1 MVIPESIMK
10 MKTIFEL
17 LLKNTLTQI
26 SVLGFIMIVSGILAN
41 FIDWFYDVMVVSA
54 CLLTVIAVAYI
65 LGGIFGLIK
74 EYFKKK

>member
-1 MVIPESIMK
+1 MK

>member
-1 MVIPESIMK
+1 MK

-17 LLKNTLTQI
+17 LMKNTLTQI
-26 SVLGFIMIVSGILAN
+26 SVLGFIMIISGILAN

-65 LGGIFGLIK
+65 LGGIYGLIK
-74 EYFKKK
+74 EYLKNK